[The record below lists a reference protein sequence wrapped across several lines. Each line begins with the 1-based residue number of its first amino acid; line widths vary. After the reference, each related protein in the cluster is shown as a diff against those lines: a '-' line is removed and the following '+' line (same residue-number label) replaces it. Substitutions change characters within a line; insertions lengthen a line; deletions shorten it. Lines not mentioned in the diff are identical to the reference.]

1 MSSGITPKD
10 FSFNDRL
17 RLTWL
22 LQWPN
27 FRWSGFAM
35 YRQQQLKNVRHD
47 LICTPCPEALR
58 EQISHCPVKR
68 TWRFLPAFVVMLLVH
83 VSLEV
88 CIVVNGRYHCD
99 NDQSFSKETSD
110 SIGPWSLVL
119 RIFGHS
125 SVGMISLLIP
135 LVLFFKYRS
144 VPCQYIFMVDIVRA
158 WFLFLCTIPIFIFAV
173 VTILSAA
180 TAKSYLCERPSLI
193 PMMIGL
199 TLLLCILSFNSVFCA
214 TNLRIGVF
222 INQRVSPPACT
233 GHVCPLIELSRQG
246 KHEPWFY
253 LVYTQLPDGSWYVT
267 KTLR

>member
-1 MSSGITPKD
+1 MHLLLLMLKYAKSSSSVFRPHLRSQKCD
-10 FSFNDRL
+10 SFSLDCSLEAMHDLCAFQDRL

-99 NDQSFSKETSD
+99 NDQ
-110 SIGPWSLVL
+110 
-119 RIFGHS
+119 
-125 SVGMISLLIP
+125 
-135 LVLFFKYRS
+135 
-144 VPCQYIFMVDIVRA
+144 
-158 WFLFLCTIPIFIFAV
+158 
-173 VTILSAA
+173 
-180 TAKSYLCERPSLI
+180 
-193 PMMIGL
+193 
-199 TLLLCILSFNSVFCA
+199 
-214 TNLRIGVF
+214 
-222 INQRVSPPACT
+222 
-233 GHVCPLIELSRQG
+233 
-246 KHEPWFY
+246 
-253 LVYTQLPDGSWYVT
+253 
-267 KTLR
+267 